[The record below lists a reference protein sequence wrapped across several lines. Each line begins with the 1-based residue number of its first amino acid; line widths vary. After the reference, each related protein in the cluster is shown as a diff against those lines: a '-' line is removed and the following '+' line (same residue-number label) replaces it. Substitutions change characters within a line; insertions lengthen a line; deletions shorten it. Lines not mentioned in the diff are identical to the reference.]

1 MLVVGGEALGAAL
14 WERLAA
20 LEGVSVHNFY
30 GPTEATVD
38 VTSTGLADA
47 SWPAIGRPVGNARV
61 YVLDGRLRLV
71 PVGVPG
77 ELYVSGEGLA
87 RGYLGRAGLTAERF
101 VADPYGTAGARM
113 YRTGDVVRWNARGQL
128 EFVGR
133 ADDQVKIR
141 GFRVELGEVESALTA
156 LPGVDRAAVVVRTDG
171 DVTRLVG
178 YVVGDAEGPRLRQ
191 ALADRLPDYMVPA
204 AVVPLDE
211 LPLTANGKIDRK
223 ALLAD
228 RPAPDYAGSAA
239 RSGRAPRTETER
251 LLAGLFAEVLGVPE
265 VGLDDSFFDLGG
277 DSIVSIQLVSRARK
291 AGLVISP
298 REVFTH
304 RTVEALAAVADSA
317 RDAVVVEEAGA
328 GIGPVPVTPIVAAT
342 DEAGPWGQF
351 HQSMLVEVP
360 AELGL
365 DRLTAALQAVLDHHD
380 VLRSRLDGGTWE
392 IAPRGA
398 VRAAVRRVDVAGA
411 DADALMAA
419 LADEA
424 EAAQRSLDPKT
435 GDLVRAVWFDAGPH
449 ASGRLLLA
457 IHHLVVDG
465 VSWRILLPDLR
476 SAWEQTAGGGEIE
489 LDPVGTSFR
498 TWARALETAARERS
512 GELELWRA
520 MVAEPEPLLGARA
533 LDPALDT
540 VTTAAELTLSLPA
553 RWTAPLLTQ
562 VPAAFRA
569 GINDVLLTGL
579 AIAVANW
586 RDRQGKEN
594 AGRAVLVDLE
604 GHGREEQAVPGAD
617 LSRTVGW
624 FTTLYPVRLDLDGI
638 DPADAAAGGPAAG
651 AALKRIKEQLR
662 SVPDNGIGYGLLRH
676 LDPRT
681 AEQLAG
687 GAVPQIGFNYLGR
700 FAASGPQ
707 DTAGDA
713 HWVSAP
719 EATGIGGGTND
730 DMPLPHLIEVN
741 AHTEDRADGPHLV
754 ATVGWAGAVL
764 TEADVKALGE
774 AWFDALKALAAHAAR
789 PGAGGLTPSDVPLA
803 GLGQPELDALAA
815 TVRGELSD
823 VLPLAPLQQGLLFH
837 AVFEEQG
844 PDIYNTQLVFDLEG
858 DFDADAL
865 RTAAHLLLDRHANL
879 RAAFRHDGLE
889 RPLQLIPARVDLPW
903 EQIDLTH
910 LPAEEAEAQAQ
921 AAVEADR
928 LRRFDLGAPPLVRF
942 TVLTLPG
949 GRAKVLFTSHHILLD
964 GWSTP
969 LLVGELFELYT
980 SGGDAAALPKV
991 RPYRDYLAWLAGQ
1004 DRQAAEGA
1012 WQQALAGVEPCLL
1025 VPDDNQHTPVLPAQR
1040 SVRATAERTE
1050 ALTAF
1055 ARRHGLTLNTV
1066 VQGAWAVLLSRLTGR
1081 DDVVF
1086 GSTVSGRPPE
1096 VPGVETMVGLF
1107 INTLP
1112 VRVTTDPD
1120 QPVATLLSRL
1130 QHQQTELMPHQYLGL
1145 NRLQSLA
1152 GTGALFDTLLVFE
1165 NYPVDGTALDEQT
1178 GGLSIR
1184 GVEGEDA
1191 AHYPVSLAA
1200 IPGTELELRADY
1212 RPDLFDAERVDQL
1225 LGSLL
1230 RVLDAM
1236 ADNPRGAVGDIE
1248 IHSADARA
1256 ALLETGRGTEV
1267 PATPATLAELFEKQA
1282 AATPGATALVCAD
1295 GRFTFADLNA
1305 RANRLAHLLVAR
1317 GAGPETSVASALP
1330 RTGEAVVGLLAVLKS
1345 GAAYVPVDLE
1355 YPADRIAFMLADS
1368 RPVLTLTT
1376 HGPASA
1382 ELPSGTDQLPL
1393 DDPETVRALAALPAT
1408 DLAQADRVAPVSPS
1422 SPAYVIYTSGSTG
1435 RPKGVVVEH
1444 RSVVNLLRAHQA
1456 EFFAPLSDGR
1466 RYRVALTASLS
1477 FDTAWDELLWM
1488 WAGHELHFIDETTR
1502 RDPELLRAYAVA
1514 EQLDL
1519 LDVLVVGG
1527 EALGAALWER
1537 LAALEGVSVHNFYGP
1552 TEATVDVTS
1561 TGLAEASWPAIGR
1574 PVGNARVYVLDG
1586 RLRLVPVGVPGEL
1599 YVSGEGLARGY
1610 LGRAGLTAE
1619 RFVADPYGTAG
1630 ARMYRTGD
1638 VVRWNARGQ
1647 LEFVGRADDQVKIRG
1662 FRVELGEVEA
1672 ALAAHPGV
1680 SRATVAVREDR
1691 PGVTQLVGYVVGT
1704 ADGHEV
1710 RSFLGGRLPDYMVPA
1725 VVVSLDELPLTANGK
1740 IDRKALPAPAHDT
1753 TGDRPLTGPRDA
1765 TERALC
1771 EVFAEVLGVP
1781 EVGIDD
1787 SFFDLGGDSIVSIQL
1802 VGRARK
1808 AGLVLSPRDV
1818 FRHRTPRALAQVAG
1832 DRPLGVAEDRDAG
1845 TGPVPLTPIVASMIQ
1860 EAGHYAGFHQSMLVE
1875 VPAGLGLDRLTAA
1888 LQAVLDHHDVL
1899 RSRLRGD
1906 SWEIAPRGTV
1916 SAGACVE
1923 RVDVSAADADGLL
1936 DALEDAAAAAQR
1948 NLSLEEGR
1956 IVRLVWFDAGPHAT
1970 GRLLLVIH
1978 HLAVDGVS
1986 WRILLP
1992 DLASA
1997 WKQSASDGDCVLDP
2011 VPTSFRTWAREL
2023 TKRAADPG
2031 QRDFW
2036 ERTLAGPASA
2046 LTSRALDPARDTV
2059 ATGDELAVTLPAE
2072 WTGPL
2077 LTSVPA
2083 AFRASVDDVLLT
2095 GLALAVLTWRR
2106 RRGLPD
2112 TPAVV
2117 VDLEGHGREEEL
2129 VEGADLSRTVGWF
2142 TSLYPVRLD
2151 LDGIDRSDALE
2162 GGDAA
2167 GAALKQIK
2175 EQLWAVPDRGI
2186 GYGLLRYLNAGTA
2199 DALARLPQPQIGFN
2213 YLGRFAAS
2221 GADPSDGPSY
2231 WEAAPEATGLA
2242 GGAEPDMALPHLV
2255 DVNAVTE
2262 DRPDGPYLVANWGW
2276 ATRLLSEADVRE
2288 LAEAWLDALKAL
2300 VDHAARPG
2308 SGGLTPS
2315 DAPLVT
2321 VTQRQLDELRTEH
2334 PSVTDVLPLSP
2345 LQQGLFFHAQ
2355 YDTDGVDV
2363 YNTQQIFEL
2372 RGQVD
2377 VPALRAAV
2385 EALVARHSV
2394 LRAGFRQH
2402 GFDQPV
2408 QFIAGTVASP
2418 WRETTLSEAEADRF
2432 VEDDRVRRF
2441 DLAAPPLMRF
2451 TLIRL
2456 GGDRY
2461 RLVWTS
2467 HHILLDGWSV
2477 PLITGELFELYGKR
2491 GDASALPP
2499 VRPFADYLAWL
2510 AQRDRT
2516 ASERVWR
2523 EVLDG
2528 AEPCLLAPP
2537 TAEQAPPAQP
2547 AQYAVSASAELTRD
2561 LDALARRLGLTVNT
2575 VLQGAWALVLSR
2587 MTGRD
2592 DAVFGTTVSGRP
2604 AEIPGIEDMVGLF
2617 INTLPVR
2624 ITLDV
2629 TESVA
2634 DLLAR
2639 IQRQQSDLLDHA
2651 YLGLAD
2657 LQALAGT
2664 GDLFDTLLV
2673 YENFPIDHEALEAAV
2688 GDVELADAHG
2698 SDAAHY
2704 PISVAALPGERLE
2717 FRADYQPHLFE
2728 EAWIDRLFGRLLR
2741 VLEAFTAEPDAP
2753 VGRIGV
2759 LTGAELRRLIPEPVA
2774 HRAPD
2779 TTLPQ
2784 LFAARARAVPDAV
2797 AVVHEDERL
2806 TYAELD
2812 ARAERWA
2819 RALTAHGAGPETF
2832 VAVALPR
2839 SADLVAALLA
2849 VLKSGAAYVPVDPG
2863 YPADR
2868 IAYMLADTAPV
2879 VVITETARDLDGAP
2893 GSRLTLDALRAW
2905 DDEAEVT
2912 PVARPLPGNPAYV
2925 IYTSGSTGRPKGVV
2939 VPHANVVRLF
2949 SATRHWFDVG
2959 ADDAWTLFH
2968 SYAFDFSVWE
2978 LWGPLLSGGRLVVV
2992 PHEVS
2997 RSPRDFLRLLSRER
3011 VTVLNQT
3018 PSAFYQLMQADEET
3032 DVPLALRYVV
3042 FGGEALELRRLA
3054 GWYAR
3059 HADDAPRLVNMYGI
3073 TETTVHVTHLPLDR
3087 ETAQGATGSL
3097 IGEAIPDLRTYVLD
3111 AGLRPAAPGAA
3122 GELYVAGAGLAR
3134 GYLGRPGLTA
3144 QRFVADPFGAPGTRM
3159 YRTGDVVRWNEA
3171 GELEYLGRADTQ
3183 VKIRGFRIELGEI
3196 EATLEAHP
3204 AVAQA
3209 AVVARED
3216 TPGDHRLVAYVV
3228 PAEDGTH
3235 HDALREFAAARLPEY
3250 MVPSAFVAL
3259 ERLPLTV
3266 NGKLDHKALPAPVR
3280 TGAPRAA
3287 RRGPRTATER
3297 VLCQAFAEVL
3307 GVPEVGI
3314 DDGFFHLGGH
3324 SLLAT
3329 RLIGR
3334 VRTLLDAELPIRAL
3348 FEAPTVAGL
3357 AERLDPAG
3365 TVREALAPVPRPERV
3380 PLSFAQRRL
3389 WFLNRLEGPNATYN
3403 LPLVVRLRGSL
3414 DPAALRAALVD
3425 VLDRH
3430 ESLRTVF
3437 PEVNGAPQQVVR
3449 VVDDV
3454 PGWQAVRTTE
3464 EELPAAVDRFVD
3476 HAFDLTAEMPLRAA
3490 LFPVAD
3496 DEAVLALVL
3505 HHIAGDG
3512 QSLAPLAA
3520 DLQAAYAARAAGKEP
3535 SFAPL
3540 PVQYADY
3547 TLWQRRVLGD
3557 EHDPDSP
3564 ISEQVAYWQR
3574 ALAGLPEELDLPF
3587 DRPRPAVSS
3596 HRGGSVAVHLDAALH
3611 GKLAELARA
3620 HDATVFMVVQAAL
3633 ATVLSRLG
3641 AGEDV
3646 PIGSPVAGRTDQA
3659 LDDLVGFFV
3668 NTLVLRTDLTGNP
3681 SFAELLHRVRETGL
3695 AAYAH
3700 QDVPFERLVEVLQ
3713 PARSM
3718 ARHPLFQVMLA
3729 MENGGPAHPAA
3740 DWPGVEAEPYSVD
3753 NTAAKFDLT
3762 FNLAESYGPGG
3773 EPSGIDGELEYATD
3787 LFEES
3792 TARSLADRLTRVLT
3806 AVTADPAWPVG
3817 EIGLL
3822 SGPETA
3828 RLLDQGQHVD
3838 AGALPTTFPALFE
3851 SVVAADPDAP
3861 ALVAPARDGGGRD
3874 TLSYGELN
3882 ARANRLAR
3890 LLIARG
3896 AGPEQSVALALP
3908 RGTDL
3913 FVALLAV
3920 LKTGAAYLPL
3930 DLTYPQERIDFIL
3943 RDTAPR
3949 LAVSFAEV
3957 GGVLDTAGRSIPVVL
3972 LDEQE
3977 PDLAEQPSH
3986 DIGDAERSAALLPSH
4001 AAYTIY
4007 TSGSTGR
4014 PKGVVVSHAGI
4025 ASLVAT
4031 HRRWLEAGAG
4041 SRVLQF
4047 AAVSFDTSVWEIT
4060 MGLLTGAALVVA
4072 ADDER
4077 GPGEPL
4083 VRLLTEQNVTHATIP
4098 PAVLAR
4104 LDPAR
4109 LPSGRTVIVAGEAS
4123 GPGLVARWAAHHRV
4137 INSYGPTETTVDAS
4151 IAVCAPG
4158 PRDTV
4163 PIGGPV
4169 VNTRL
4174 YVLDPSLR
4182 LVPPGVPGVLHVAG
4196 AGLARGYGNRP
4207 GLTAQRFVADPYGP
4221 PGSRMYDTGD
4231 VVRWNARGEL
4241 EFVGRA
4247 DDQVKVRGFRI
4258 EPGEIETVLAGH
4270 PSVEQ
4275 VKVTVREDVPG
4286 DRRIVAYLVGT
4297 ADTAGLRELA
4307 AERLPDYMVPA
4318 AFVTLPAL
4326 PVTSRGKV
4334 DVKALPAPSY
4344 ASSGGRAPR
4353 TPVERALCEV
4363 FAEALGVDTVTVDD
4377 DFFERGGHSLLVL
4390 QVVNGVERTL
4400 GVRLP
4405 LRSLFEHPTVAGLAE
4420 SGLDGGPGG
4429 FEPLLPLR
4437 TGGDRAPLFCVHP
4450 VGGLGWDYFGLLR
4463 GLDPDRPV
4471 YALQAD
4477 GMDGDA
4483 GLPDTIEEMARAY
4496 VTRLRDVQPTGPYHL
4511 LGWSFGGLVAHAMA
4525 TRLQAEGE
4533 EVALLALLD
4542 SYPPVPGAAPSTTDQ
4557 EEEQTALLEFLGIDP
4572 AEFGGTA
4579 PAPEELAQL
4588 LADDP
4593 TTYAALGT
4601 ERLLAIGRI
4610 IGRGVR
4616 ASREFRPAVFR
4627 GDPVFFQAT
4636 EDQAADLRPEAWE
4649 PYTEGH
4655 IEVHPVDCTHS
4666 GMLDQRSA
4674 LTKITAVLSEK
4685 LT

>member
-1 MLVVGGEALGAAL
+1 
-14 WERLAA
+14 
-20 LEGVSVHNFY
+20 
-30 GPTEATVD
+30 
-38 VTSTGLADA
+38 
-47 SWPAIGRPVGNARV
+47 
-61 YVLDGRLRLV
+61 
-71 PVGVPG
+71 
-77 ELYVSGEGLA
+77 
-87 RGYLGRAGLTAERF
+87 
-101 VADPYGTAGARM
+101 
-113 YRTGDVVRWNARGQL
+113 
-128 EFVGR
+128 
-133 ADDQVKIR
+133 
-141 GFRVELGEVESALTA
+141 
-156 LPGVDRAAVVVRTDG
+156 
-171 DVTRLVG
+171 
-178 YVVGDAEGPRLRQ
+178 
-191 ALADRLPDYMVPA
+191 
-204 AVVPLDE
+204 
-211 LPLTANGKIDRK
+211 
-223 ALLAD
+223 
-228 RPAPDYAGSAA
+228 
-239 RSGRAPRTETER
+239 
-251 LLAGLFAEVLGVPE
+251 
-265 VGLDDSFFDLGG
+265 
-277 DSIVSIQLVSRARK
+277 
-291 AGLVISP
+291 
-298 REVFTH
+298 
-304 RTVEALAAVADSA
+304 
-317 RDAVVVEEAGA
+317 
-328 GIGPVPVTPIVAAT
+328 
-342 DEAGPWGQF
+342 
-351 HQSMLVEVP
+351 
-360 AELGL
+360 
-365 DRLTAALQAVLDHHD
+365 
-380 VLRSRLDGGTWE
+380 
-392 IAPRGA
+392 
-398 VRAAVRRVDVAGA
+398 
-411 DADALMAA
+411 
-419 LADEA
+419 
-424 EAAQRSLDPKT
+424 
-435 GDLVRAVWFDAGPH
+435 
-449 ASGRLLLA
+449 
-457 IHHLVVDG
+457 
-465 VSWRILLPDLR
+465 
-476 SAWEQTAGGGEIE
+476 
-489 LDPVGTSFR
+489 
-498 TWARALETAARERS
+498 
-512 GELELWRA
+512 
-520 MVAEPEPLLGARA
+520 
-533 LDPALDT
+533 
-540 VTTAAELTLSLPA
+540 
-553 RWTAPLLTQ
+553 
-562 VPAAFRA
+562 
-569 GINDVLLTGL
+569 
-579 AIAVANW
+579 
-586 RDRQGKEN
+586 
-594 AGRAVLVDLE
+594 
-604 GHGREEQAVPGAD
+604 
-617 LSRTVGW
+617 
-624 FTTLYPVRLDLDGI
+624 
-638 DPADAAAGGPAAG
+638 
-651 AALKRIKEQLR
+651 
-662 SVPDNGIGYGLLRH
+662 
-676 LDPRT
+676 
-681 AEQLAG
+681 
-687 GAVPQIGFNYLGR
+687 
-700 FAASGPQ
+700 
-707 DTAGDA
+707 
-713 HWVSAP
+713 
-719 EATGIGGGTND
+719 
-730 DMPLPHLIEVN
+730 
-741 AHTEDRADGPHLV
+741 
-754 ATVGWAGAVL
+754 
-764 TEADVKALGE
+764 
-774 AWFDALKALAAHAAR
+774 
-789 PGAGGLTPSDVPLA
+789 
-803 GLGQPELDALAA
+803 
-815 TVRGELSD
+815 
-823 VLPLAPLQQGLLFH
+823 
-837 AVFEEQG
+837 
-844 PDIYNTQLVFDLEG
+844 
-858 DFDADAL
+858 
-865 RTAAHLLLDRHANL
+865 
-879 RAAFRHDGLE
+879 
-889 RPLQLIPARVDLPW
+889 
-903 EQIDLTH
+903 
-910 LPAEEAEAQAQ
+910 
-921 AAVEADR
+921 
-928 LRRFDLGAPPLVRF
+928 
-942 TVLTLPG
+942 
-949 GRAKVLFTSHHILLD
+949 
-964 GWSTP
+964 
-969 LLVGELFELYT
+969 
-980 SGGDAAALPKV
+980 
-991 RPYRDYLAWLAGQ
+991 
-1004 DRQAAEGA
+1004 
-1012 WQQALAGVEPCLL
+1012 
-1025 VPDDNQHTPVLPAQR
+1025 
-1040 SVRATAERTE
+1040 
-1050 ALTAF
+1050 
-1055 ARRHGLTLNTV
+1055 
-1066 VQGAWAVLLSRLTGR
+1066 
-1081 DDVVF
+1081 
-1086 GSTVSGRPPE
+1086 
-1096 VPGVETMVGLF
+1096 
-1107 INTLP
+1107 
-1112 VRVTTDPD
+1112 
-1120 QPVATLLSRL
+1120 
-1130 QHQQTELMPHQYLGL
+1130 
-1145 NRLQSLA
+1145 
-1152 GTGALFDTLLVFE
+1152 
-1165 NYPVDGTALDEQT
+1165 
-1178 GGLSIR
+1178 
-1184 GVEGEDA
+1184 
-1191 AHYPVSLAA
+1191 
-1200 IPGTELELRADY
+1200 
-1212 RPDLFDAERVDQL
+1212 
-1225 LGSLL
+1225 
-1230 RVLDAM
+1230 
-1236 ADNPRGAVGDIE
+1236 
-1248 IHSADARA
+1248 
-1256 ALLETGRGTEV
+1256 
-1267 PATPATLAELFEKQA
+1267 
-1282 AATPGATALVCAD
+1282 
-1295 GRFTFADLNA
+1295 
-1305 RANRLAHLLVAR
+1305 
-1317 GAGPETSVASALP
+1317 
-1330 RTGEAVVGLLAVLKS
+1330 
-1345 GAAYVPVDLE
+1345 
-1355 YPADRIAFMLADS
+1355 
-1368 RPVLTLTT
+1368 
-1376 HGPASA
+1376 
-1382 ELPSGTDQLPL
+1382 
-1393 DDPETVRALAALPAT
+1393 
-1408 DLAQADRVAPVSPS
+1408 
-1422 SPAYVIYTSGSTG
+1422 
-1435 RPKGVVVEH
+1435 
-1444 RSVVNLLRAHQA
+1444 
-1456 EFFAPLSDGR
+1456 
-1466 RYRVALTASLS
+1466 
-1477 FDTAWDELLWM
+1477 
-1488 WAGHELHFIDETTR
+1488 
-1502 RDPELLRAYAVA
+1502 
-1514 EQLDL
+1514 
-1519 LDVLVVGG
+1519 
-1527 EALGAALWER
+1527 
-1537 LAALEGVSVHNFYGP
+1537 
-1552 TEATVDVTS
+1552 
-1561 TGLAEASWPAIGR
+1561 
-1574 PVGNARVYVLDG
+1574 
-1586 RLRLVPVGVPGEL
+1586 
-1599 YVSGEGLARGY
+1599 
-1610 LGRAGLTAE
+1610 
-1619 RFVADPYGTAG
+1619 
-1630 ARMYRTGD
+1630 MYRTGD

-1691 PGVTQLVGYVVGT
+1691 PGVTRLVGYVVGT

-1725 VVVSLDELPLTANGK
+1725 VVVALDELPLTANGK
-1740 IDRKALPAPAHDT
+1740 IDRKALPAPAQDT

-1818 FRHRTPRALAQVAG
+1818 FRHRTPRALAQIAG

-1845 TGPVPLTPIVASMIQ
+1845 TGPVPLTPIVASMVQ
-1860 EAGHYAGFHQSMLVE
+1860 ESRHYAGFHQSMLVE

-1916 SAGACVE
+1916 PAGACVE
-1923 RVDVSAADADGLL
+1923 RVDVSTADADGLL
-1936 DALEDAAAAAQR
+1936 DALEDAAATAQR
-1948 NLSLEEGR
+1948 TLSLEDGR
-1956 IVRLVWFDAGPHAT
+1956 LVRLVWFDAGPHAT

-1997 WKQSASDGDCVLDP
+1997 WEQSASDGDGGCVLDP

-2023 TKRAADPG
+2023 TERAADPG

-2036 ERTLAGPASA
+2036 ERTLGGPASA

-2059 ATGDELAVTLPAE
+2059 ATGGELAVTLPAE

-2083 AFRASVDDVLLT
+2083 AFRAGVDDVLLT

-2112 TPAVV
+2112 IPAVV

-2129 VEGADLSRTVGWF
+2129 VDGADLSRTVGWF

-2151 LDGIDRSDALE
+2151 LDGIDPADAAE
-2162 GGDAA
+2162 GGAAA

-2175 EQLWAVPDRGI
+2175 EQLRAVPDRGI

-2221 GADPSDGPSY
+2221 GEDPSDGPSY

-2242 GGAEPDMALPHLV
+2242 GGAEPDMALPHVV

-2276 ATRLLSEADVRE
+2276 ATRLLPEADVRE
-2288 LAEAWLDALKAL
+2288 LAEAWLEALKAL
-2300 VDHAARPG
+2300 VAHAARPG

-2315 DAPLVT
+2315 DAPLVA
-2321 VTQRQLDELRTEH
+2321 VTQRQLDDLRSEH
-2334 PSVTDVLPLSP
+2334 PTVTDVLPLSP
-2345 LQQGLFFHAQ
+2345 LQQGLFFHAR

-2385 EALVARHSV
+2385 EALVARHPV

-2418 WRETTLSEAEADRF
+2418 WQETTLSEEDADRF

-2477 PLITGELFELYGKR
+2477 PLVTGELFELYGKR

-2510 AQRDRT
+2510 AGRDRT

-2523 EVLDG
+2523 EVLSG

-2547 AQYAVSASAELTRD
+2547 AQYAVSASAELTRK
-2561 LDALARRLGLTVNT
+2561 LDALARQLGVTVNT

-2624 ITLDV
+2624 VTLDA

-2639 IQRQQSDLLDHA
+2639 IQHQQSDLLDHA

-2704 PISVAALPGERLE
+2704 PISVAALPGDRLE
-2717 FRADYQPHLFE
+2717 FRADYQPHLFDA
-2728 EAWIDRLFGRLLR
+2728 AWIDRLFGRLLR
-2741 VLEAFTAEPDAP
+2741 VLEAFTARPDAP

-2759 LTGAELRRLIPEPVA
+2759 LSDAELRRLIPAPVP

-2779 TTLPQ
+2779 TTLPE

-2797 AVVHEDERL
+2797 AVVHQDERL

-2812 ARAERWA
+2812 ARADRWA
-2819 RALTAHGAGPETF
+2819 RALAAHGAGPETF

-2839 SADLVAALLA
+2839 SADLVVALLA

-2879 VVITETARDLDGAP
+2879 VTVTETAQDLDGAP
-2893 GSRLTLDALRAW
+2893 GSRLTLDALRAREG
-2905 DDEAEVT
+2905 DSQVPAAGPAV
-2912 PVARPLPGNPAYV
+2912 RPLPENPAYV

-3032 DVPLALRYVV
+3032 QEPDVPLALRYVV

-3087 ETAQGATGSL
+3087 ETAERAAGSL

-3216 TPGDHRLVAYVV
+3216 DPGDHRLVAYIV
-3228 PAEDGTH
+3228 PAADGAD
-3235 HDALREFAAARLPEY
+3235 HDALRECAAGRLPEY
-3250 MVPSAFVAL
+3250 MVPSAFVPL

-3266 NGKLDHKALPAPVR
+3266 NGKLDHKALPAPGH
-3280 TGAPRAA
+3280 TGAPRVA

-3314 DDGFFHLGGH
+3314 DDSFFHLGGH

-3357 AERLDPAG
+3357 AQRLDPAG
-3365 TVREALAPVPRPERV
+3365 AARDALVPVPRPERV

-3389 WFLNRLEGPNATYN
+3389 WFLNRLDGPNATYN
-3403 LPLVVRLRGSL
+3403 LPLVVRLRGSI
-3414 DPAALRAALVD
+3414 DPAALRAALLD
-3425 VLDRH
+3425 VLVRH

-3437 PEVNGAPQQVVR
+3437 PEVDGAPQQAVR
-3449 VVDDV
+3449 GVDDV
-3454 PGWQAVRTTE
+3454 PGWQVVHTIE

-3476 HAFDLTAEMPLRAA
+3476 HAFDLTTELPVRAA
-3490 LFPVAD
+3490 LFTAAPDEAAPD
-3496 DEAVLALVL
+3496 EAALDEAALDEAVLALVL

-3520 DLQAAYAARAAGKEP
+3520 DLQTAYAARAAGTEP
-3535 SFAPL
+3535 SFTPL

-3557 EHDPDSP
+3557 EQDPDSP
-3564 ISEQVAYWQR
+3564 ISKQVAYWQR
-3574 ALAGLPEELDLPF
+3574 ALADLPEELALPF

-3596 HRGGSVAVHLDAALH
+3596 HAGGSVAVRLDAALH
-3611 GKLAELARA
+3611 GKVAELARA

-3633 ATVLSRLG
+3633 ATALSRLG

-3681 SFAELLHRVRETGL
+3681 SFAELLRRVRETGL

-3729 MENGGPAHPAA
+3729 MENGGPADPAA
-3740 DWPGVEAEPYSVD
+3740 DWPGAEAEPYAVD

-3762 FNLAESYGPGG
+3762 FNLAESHDPGG

-3787 LFEES
+3787 LFDES
-3792 TARSLADRLTRVLT
+3792 TARSLADRLSRVLA
-3806 AVTADPAWPVG
+3806 AVTADPARPVG
-3817 EIGLL
+3817 EIDLL
-3822 SGPETA
+3822 SGQETA
-3828 RLLDQGQHVD
+3828 RLLDQGRHADPGTV
-3838 AGALPTTFPALFE
+3838 PTTFPALFE

-3896 AGPEQSVALALP
+3896 AGPEQFVALALP

-3943 RDTAPR
+3943 RDTAPL
-3949 LAVSFAEV
+3949 LAVSIGEV
-3957 GGVLDTAGRSIPVVL
+3957 SGVLDGAGRPIPVVL
-3972 LDEQE
+3972 LDEDEQSAE
-3977 PDLAEQPSH
+3977 PGEQSAH
-3986 DIGDAERSAALLPSH
+3986 DITDTVTDTDRNAPLLPSH

-4031 HRRWLEAGAG
+4031 HRRWLQAGAG

-4072 ADDER
+4072 SDDER

-4083 VRLLTEQNVTHATIP
+4083 VRLLTEQAVTHATIP

-4174 YVLDPSLR
+4174 YVLDPALR

-4196 AGLARGYGNRP
+4196 AGLARGYGKRP

-4221 PGSRMYDTGD
+4221 PGSRMYNTGD

-4286 DRRIVAYLVGT
+4286 DRRVVAYLVGASA
-4297 ADTAGLRELA
+4297 ADTAALREFA
-4307 AERLPDYMVPA
+4307 GERLPDYMVPA
-4318 AFVTLPAL
+4318 AFVALPAL

-4334 DVKALPAPSY
+4334 DVKALPAPAY
-4344 ASSGGRAPR
+4344 VSSGGRAPR

-4377 DFFERGGHSLLVL
+4377 NFFELGGHSLLVL

-4405 LRSLFEHPTVAGLAE
+4405 LRSLFEHPTVARLAE

-4463 GLDPDRPV
+4463 GLAPDRPV
-4471 YALQAD
+4471 HALQAD
-4477 GMDGDA
+4477 GMDAGGMDGEA

-4496 VTRLRDVQPTGPYHL
+4496 VARLRDVQPTGPYHL
-4511 LGWSFGGLVAHAMA
+4511 LGWSFGGLIAHAMA
-4525 TRLQAEGE
+4525 TRLQEDGE

-4542 SYPPVPGAAPSTTDQ
+4542 SYPPVPGAAPPAADQ
-4557 EEEQTALLEFLGIDP
+4557 EEEQAALLEFLGIDP

-4579 PAPEELAQL
+4579 PAPEELARL

-4636 EDQAADLRPEAWE
+4636 EDRAADLLPDAWG

-4655 IEVHPVDCTHS
+4655 IEVHPVDCAHS
-4666 GMLDQRSA
+4666 EMLEQRAA